1 MACFVVTGS
10 NRGIGLGFVQALLSR
25 GDTVFATCRAHT
37 LATQLQACDPKD
49 GRLIILPLDIG
60 DAASI
65 HTAAAQ
71 IMASGKGVD
80 VLIHNAGIY
89 SDHETLGSIGFEPM
103 LEAIRINALGPL
115 VLTEALLPALKR
127 RPQPKIVAI
136 SSGYGSISANIG
148 GFPYTYATSK
158 ATLNQVMRCI
168 AHDLSGFITVIFNP
182 GWVQTDMGG
191 EGAQFS
197 VEESVAGMLKQI
209 DALTPAQNG
218 RFYSHLGE
226 KEPW

>member
-10 NRGIGLGFVQALLSR
+10 NRGIGLGFVQALLAR
-25 GDTVFATCRAHT
+25 GDTVFATCRAP
-37 LATQLQACDPKD
+37 AQAMQLHACDPKD
-49 GRLIILPLDIG
+49 GRLIVLTLDIG

-65 HTAAAQ
+65 HDAAAQ
-71 IMASGKGVD
+71 IAASGQTVD

-89 SDHETLGSIGFEPM
+89 SDHETLGSIGFAPM

-115 VLTEALLPALKR
+115 VLTEALLPVLKQSA
-127 RPQPKIVAI
+127 QPKIVAI

-168 AHDLSGFITVIFNP
+168 AHDLSGVITVIFNP

-191 EGAQFS
+191 DGAQFS
-197 VEESVAGMLKQI
+197 VEESVAGMLKQM